1 MNKEVLWEKSGIYSE
16 AGCIS
21 FHTTMLTNQ
30 CQEPS
35 FSPFISNSRGW
46 GNRRGLQSTVK
57 ANLYC
62 AKTSVMLHPEDFGVK
77 YRGRSCWSECFIGG
91 GLGKITEKRTTTYSV
106 LLGGYVWPCKHCI
119 NFSVR
124 NNGLGSLHISSA
136 TGNHL
141 YQHAEKL

>member
-21 FHTTMLTNQ
+21 FHTAMLINQ

-35 FSPFISNSRGW
+35 FRPFISNNRTW

-62 AKTSVMLHPEDFGVK
+62 AKTSVMFSPEDFGVK

-91 GLGKITEKRTTTYSV
+91 RLGKITEKKHNLV
-106 LLGGYVWPCKHCI
+106 LVGGYLWPCKHCI

-124 NNGLGSLHISSA
+124 NNGLGSLQISSA
-136 TGNHL
+136 TAYHL

>member
-21 FHTTMLTNQ
+21 FHTAMLTNQ

-35 FSPFISNSRGW
+35 FRPFINNNRGW
-46 GNRRGLQSTVK
+46 GNRSLQSTVK

-62 AKTSVMLHPEDFGVK
+62 AKTSVMLSPEDFGVK
-77 YRGRSCWSECFIGG
+77 YRGRSCWSGCYIGD
-91 GLGKITEKRTTTYSV
+91 GLGNITEKRTTTYSI
-106 LLGGYVWPCKHCI
+106 LLGGYIWPCKHCI
-119 NFSVR
+119 NFLVR

-136 TGNHL
+136 TASHL
-141 YQHAEKL
+141 YQHAENL

>member
-21 FHTTMLTNQ
+21 FHTAMLTNQ
-30 CQEPS
+30 CQDSS
-35 FSPFISNSRGW
+35 FRPFINNSQGW
-46 GNRRGLQSTVK
+46 GNRRALQSTVK

-62 AKTSVMLHPEDFGVK
+62 AKTSVILIPEDFGVK
-77 YRGRSCWSECFIGG
+77 CRGKSCWSECFIGG
-91 GLGKITEKRTTTYSV
+91 GLGKITEERTTTYSV

-119 NFSVR
+119 NFSFR

-136 TGNHL
+136 TANRL
-141 YQHAEKL
+141 YQHAENL